1 MRARD
6 DIAGERIFIRD
17 KQCKQLGAMGNKQKA
32 KGKGQT
38 ITNFEVHDDLHIA
51 FCLLPFALCLL
62 E

>member
-32 KGKGQT
+32 KGKGQK
-38 ITNFEVHDDLHIA
+38 A
-51 FCLLPFALCLL
+51 KGKKQFANHHELRNS
-62 E
+62 